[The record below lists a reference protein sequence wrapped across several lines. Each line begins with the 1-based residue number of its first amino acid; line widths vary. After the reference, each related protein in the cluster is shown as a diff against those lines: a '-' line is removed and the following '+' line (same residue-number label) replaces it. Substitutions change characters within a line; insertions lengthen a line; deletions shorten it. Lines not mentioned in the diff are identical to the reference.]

1 MTGDQL
7 KKLIVDQNDAE
18 DETRI
23 FVWKIVEQTSA
34 RMTENDHLSRIMTKV
49 DLDEKKKLG
58 WKKEVSYLKIVKILR
73 SWQQ

>member
-7 KKLIVDQNDAE
+7 KKKLIVDQNDAE

-34 RMTENDHLSRIMTKV
+34 RMTENDHLSRIMTKI
-49 DLDEKKKLG
+49 DLDERKKLG
-58 WKKEVSYLKIVKILR
+58 
-73 SWQQ
+73 

>member
-34 RMTENDHLSRIMTKV
+34 RMTENDHLSRIMTKI
-49 DLDEKKKLG
+49 DLDERKNWGEKRRFH
-58 WKKEVSYLKIVKILR
+58 I
-73 SWQQ
+73 